1 MDDVLGTDGD
11 ILGTDGDILG
21 TDGHGFLKKDT
32 AWLRD
37 G

>member
-1 MDDVLGTDGD
+1 MDDVLGTERF
-11 ILGTDGDILG
+11 LGTDGDILG